1 MWTARWVSV
10 LALPAIHV
18 WQMFTHR
25 DTLFFSAAFT
35 LCFMA
40 ILRPFR
46 ALRPVP
52 SHAEAVA
59 SVPYDVID
67 LAEARVLAQ
76 GKPHSFLRVIRPEL
90 DLPADVD
97 EYDEAVYLHGAKNLQ
112 QYMDGPISV
121 RDEAPHLYLYQ
132 LQLGDHIQTG
142 VFGCVSVEEY
152 NADGILRHEKT
163 RPAKEADRTRHM
175 LAQRAH
181 AEPVMLCF
189 RDNARVAALIQQE
202 TQGDPLYDLTT
213 ANGVRHRIWQVEV
226 PEPLV
231 DTFHAIAPLY
241 IADGHHRCKAASRV
255 ADALDEREPAAAA
268 NVQHFPAAL
277 FPIGDLQIL
286 PYHRLVTSMPGT
298 PADFLEACTRVLS
311 VQALGPDYTPTG
323 PEQAGVVH
331 LYLDGRWYALTLPPT
346 QRETVA
352 DTLDVARLSEYVLE
366 PLLGIEDLRRDERI
380 GFVGGS
386 HPPADLAHRVDHGAA
401 RAAFAMY
408 PTSIDELLAVSDAG
422 LLMPPKS
429 TWFEPKLSS
438 GLLVHL
444 FDEV

>member
-1 MWTARWVSV
+1 
-10 LALPAIHV
+10 
-18 WQMFTHR
+18 MFTR
-25 DTLFFSAAFT
+25 RAPPSFFAAYT

-46 ALRPVP
+46 ALRPLP
-52 SHAEAVA
+52 SHAAAVA

-67 LAEARVLAQ
+67 VAEARVLAQ

-90 DLPADVD
+90 DLPPHVD

-112 QYMDGPISV
+112 QYSESAVSV
-121 RDEAPHLYLYQ
+121 RDEAPQLYLYQ
-132 LQLGDHIQTG
+132 LKLDDHTQTG

-152 NADGILRHEKT
+152 KTGGILRHEKT

-189 RDNARVAALIQQE
+189 RDDAQVAALIEKE
-202 TQGDPLYDLTT
+202 TQADPLYDLTT
-213 ANGVRHRIWQVEV
+213 ANGVQHRIWRVAA
-226 PEPLV
+226 PHPLMAA
-231 DTFHAIAPLY
+231 FGPIAPLY

-255 ADALDEREPAAAA
+255 ADALDEPNAEVAA
-268 NVQHFPAAL
+268 NVQHFPAAI

-286 PYHRLVTSMPGT
+286 PYHRLVTTLPGT
-298 PADFLEACTRVLS
+298 PAEFLAACDEVLT
-311 VQALGPDYTPTG
+311 VEALGEEATPTG
-323 PEQAGVVH
+323 PSAPGEVH
-331 LYLDGRWYALTLPPT
+331 LYLDGQWHALTLPAT
-346 QRETVA
+346 QRDTVA
-352 DTLDVARLSEYVLE
+352 DTLDVARLSEHVLE
-366 PLLGIEDLRRDERI
+366 PLLGIEDLRRDDRI
-380 GFVGGS
+380 TFVGGS
-386 HPPADLAHRVDHGAA
+386 HAPTELAHRVDRGAA

-408 PTSIDELLAVSDAG
+408 PTSVDELLAVSDAG

-444 FDEV
+444 FDEA

>member
-1 MWTARWVSV
+1 MWAFRWVSKPTV
-10 LALPAIHV
+10 PAIHV
-18 WQMFTHR
+18 WQMFTR
-25 DTLFFSAAFT
+25 RAAILFFAVHM
-35 LCFMA
+35 LRFMA

-46 ALRPVP
+46 ALRPIP
-52 SHAEAVA
+52 SHAAAVA

-90 DLPADVD
+90 DLPSDVD

-112 QYMDGPISV
+112 QYSDSSISV
-121 RDEAPHLYLYQ
+121 RDEAPNLYLYQ
-132 LQLGDHIQTG
+132 LQLGEHVQTG
-142 VFGCVSVEEY
+142 VFGCVAVEEY
-152 NADGILRHEKT
+152 KADGILRHEKT

-189 RDNARVAALIQQE
+189 RDDPQVAALIEEE
-202 TQGDPLYDLTT
+202 TRADPLYDLTT
-213 ANGVRHRIWQVEV
+213 ANGVRHRIWQVAA
-226 PEPLV
+226 PGALV
-231 DTFHAIAPLY
+231 DTFGTIAPLY

-255 ADALDEREPAAAA
+255 ADALDENDPAAAA

-277 FPIGDLQIL
+277 FPIGDMQIL
-286 PYHRLVTSMPGT
+286 PYHRLVTALPGT
-298 PADFLEACTRVLS
+298 PADFLEACTHALS
-311 VQALGPDYTPTG
+311 VRALEEETTSTGPDAP
-323 PEQAGVVH
+323 GVVH
-331 LYLDGRWYALTLPPT
+331 LYLDGHWYTLTLPPT

-366 PLLGIEDLRRDERI
+366 PLLDIEDLRRDERI
-380 GFVGGS
+380 AFVGGS
-386 HPPADLAHRVDHGAA
+386 HPPAELAHRVDRGAA
-401 RAAFAMY
+401 QAAFAMY
-408 PTSIDELLAVSDAG
+408 PTSIEELLAVSDAG

-444 FDEV
+444 FDGK

>member
-1 MWTARWVSV
+1 
-10 LALPAIHV
+10 
-18 WQMFTHR
+18 MFGRCSHTESP
-25 DTLFFSAAFT
+25 FFFAAYL

-40 ILRPFR
+40 TLRPFR
-46 ALRPVP
+46 ALRPIP

-59 SVPYDVID
+59 SVPYDVINV
-67 LAEARVLAQ
+67 AEARVLAQ

-90 DLPADVD
+90 DLPSDVD
-97 EYDEAVYLHGAKNLQ
+97 EYDEAVYRHGAKTLQ
-112 QYMDGPISV
+112 QYRDSPVSV
-121 RDEAPHLYLYQ
+121 RDAAPTLYLYQ
-132 LQLGDHIQTG
+132 LQLGEHVQTG

-152 NADGILRHEKT
+152 KAGGILRHEKT

-189 RDNARVAALIQQE
+189 RDDAQVEALIREE
-202 TQGDPLYDLTT
+202 TQADPLYDLTT
-213 ANGVRHRIWQVEV
+213 ANDVRHRIWKVAA
-226 PEPLV
+226 PGALV
-231 DTFHAIAPLY
+231 NVFSAITPLY

-255 ADALDEREPAAAA
+255 ADALDEPDAAVAA
-268 NVQHFPAAL
+268 NVKHFPAAL
-277 FPIGDLQIL
+277 FPIGEMQIL
-286 PYHRLVTSMPGT
+286 PYHRLVTALPGT
-298 PADFLEACTRVLS
+298 PADFLEACAQALS
-311 VQALGPDYTPTG
+311 VRPLGEETTATG
-323 PEQAGVVH
+323 PEAPGMVH
-331 LYLDGRWYALTLPPT
+331 LYLDGRWYVLTLPAT

-352 DTLDVARLSEYVLE
+352 DTLDVARLSEHVLE

-380 GFVGGS
+380 AFVGGS
-386 HPPADLAHRVDHGAA
+386 HPPAELARRVDRGAA

-408 PTSIDELLAVSDAG
+408 PTSIEQLLAVSDAG

-444 FDEV
+444 FDET